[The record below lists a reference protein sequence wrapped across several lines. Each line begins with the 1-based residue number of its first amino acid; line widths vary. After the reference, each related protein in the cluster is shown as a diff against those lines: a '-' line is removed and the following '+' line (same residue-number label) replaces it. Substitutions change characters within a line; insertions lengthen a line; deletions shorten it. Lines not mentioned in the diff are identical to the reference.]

1 MASLNKVTLIG
12 NLGRDPEIRSTQ
24 NGSKLANLALATT
37 EKWTDKQSGEKK
49 EKTEWHKVVIYNERL
64 ADLAERYLSKGS
76 QIYIEGALQTR
87 KWTDNQGV
95 EKYTTEVVLK
105 NYAGDMKFLS
115 GGKPQAGTTY
125 QGNPDGS
132 VIKTN
137 PNGNNAVMDDDIPF

>member
-95 EKYTTEVVLK
+95 EKYTHNKFIEKEVWHAV
-105 NYAGDMKFLS
+105 
-115 GGKPQAGTTY
+115 PQYEMAIHCIW
-125 QGNPDGS
+125 P
-132 VIKTN
+132 
-137 PNGNNAVMDDDIPF
+137 